1 MAPSS
6 SNDGAFTLANT
17 SAVLQWRCPQT
28 SSTRH
33 LGAKTHS
40 TTTPSTR
47 LTADI
52 RLDPTARTFDLSLR
66 LPVDLTAFA
75 RPTLIHIPIP
85 AHQIASLSAT
95 HLPTRTAPPAVHNT
109 FVQRRAQRPSAAAKN
124 RRDGDADEDD
134 DDGDDDNDD
143 EPTIT
148 RLALTLS
155 SPLSPIGPSP
165 HACGGSPPTPRD
177 RRARAA
183 LAALHS
189 LLLCNNNNDPPP
201 NAAATSDEAET
212 ATTTDDDE
220 DNADDSPPSPT
231 NANALTLYLPTNR
244 PFTSSSLA
252 LPLHH
257 LPTAITEQWPSRQ
270 PQPRH
275 DLRRMYGGRGG
286 AVLGLDVLCAAIGG
300 GGGGPL
306 PPPLPPSVSARNNDD
321 GDGGDGEGEGEGR
334 AESPPSYDEIGPGP
348 SPPPFAASG
357 KRKGRSG
364 SGSSEAEA
372 AGKQQQRQR
381 LGEKKRARMG
391 EKGGVVGWGW
401 LQGELGALRAEV
413 EGLRG
418 AGDSSGGTLEALGR
432 KVEALG
438 ARVAGAEERA
448 ERERAEMRSEVEAR
462 LEGQRRAFEERL
474 EAQGKLFQATLDAVE
489 ARWSERYEAW
499 EAHMEGRI
507 DDHFDGVRFDTDR
520 AIEGADARWDDEIHL
535 VKNELRDFVRE
546 EVGQA
551 EENIKDHLRSG
562 GANVTIEFV

>member
-1 MAPSS
+1 M
-6 SNDGAFTLANT
+6 
-17 SAVLQWRCPQT
+17 
-28 SSTRH
+28 
-33 LGAKTHS
+33 
-40 TTTPSTR
+40 
-47 LTADI
+47 

-155 SPLSPIGPSP
+155 SPLAPIGPSP
-165 HACGGSPPTPRD
+165 RACGGSPPPPRD

-189 LLLCNNNNDPPP
+189 LLLCNNNNPPL
-201 NAAATSDEAET
+201 NAAATSDEGET
-212 ATTTDDDE
+212 TTTTTDDDE
-220 DNADDSPPSPT
+220 DNNGDADDSPPSPT
-231 NANALTLYLPTNR
+231 NANALTLYLPTTPTTTNR

-257 LPTAITEQWPSRQ
+257 LPTAITEQWPPRQ
-270 PQPRH
+270 PQPRQ

-286 AVLGLDVLCAAIGG
+286 AVLGLDVL
-300 GGGGPL
+300 
-306 PPPLPPSVSARNNDD
+306 
-321 GDGGDGEGEGEGR
+321 
-334 AESPPSYDEIGPGP
+334 
-348 SPPPFAASG
+348 
-357 KRKGRSG
+357 
-364 SGSSEAEA
+364 
-372 AGKQQQRQR
+372 
-381 LGEKKRARMG
+381 
-391 EKGGVVGWGW
+391 
-401 LQGELGALRAEV
+401 
-413 EGLRG
+413 
-418 AGDSSGGTLEALGR
+418 
-432 KVEALG
+432 
-438 ARVAGAEERA
+438 
-448 ERERAEMRSEVEAR
+448 EVEAR